1 MKNRKLLKLSYIIDE
16 TSRWAGALGA
26 FASIALA
33 LLIVYD
39 ATMRYAFHEGSVA
52 LQELEWHLFD
62 VLFLLG
68 LAYALK
74 HDKHVR
80 VDILY
85 VRFSPRF
92 KEWIRV
98 ATMLL
103 FVIPLGLLVVWFS
116 WDFTLQSFVQ
126 HEGSPDPGGLCCRY
140 VIKSF
145 VIVAF
150 GLLILQAVSET
161 VKAFY
166 RLEELKEEGR
176 R

>member
-1 MKNRKLLKLSYIIDE
+1 MRDKWLKLSYIIDE
-16 TSRWAGALGA
+16 TSKAAGALGA
-26 FASIALA
+26 LASVALA

-39 ATMRYAFHEGSVA
+39 ASMRYLFHEGSVA

-62 VLFLLG
+62 ILFLLG

-85 VRFSPRF
+85 TRFSPRM
-92 KEWIRV
+92 KEWVRI

-116 WDFTLQSFVQ
+116 WDFTLQSFLQ

-150 GLLILQAVSET
+150 VLLILQAVSET
-161 VKAFY
+161 IKALH
-166 RLEELKEEGR
+166 RLRELNEGR
-176 R
+176 AA

>member
-1 MKNRKLLKLSYIIDE
+1 MENKKLPLRFSYHIDRLN
-16 TSRWAGALGA
+16 RWAGALGA

-39 ATMRYAFHEGSVA
+39 ASMRYIFHEGSVA

-68 LAYALK
+68 LAYTLK

-85 VRFSPRF
+85 TRFSPRF
-92 KEWIRV
+92 KEYVRIV
-98 ATMLL
+98 TMLL

-116 WDFTLQSFVQ
+116 WDFTLQSFLQ

-150 GLLILQAVSET
+150 LLLILQALSET

-166 RLEELKEEGR
+166 RLDEMKGGTA
-176 R
+176 

>member
-1 MKNRKLLKLSYIIDE
+1 MHDRSSVTLKLSYWIDE
-16 TSRWAGALGA
+16 LSKWAGAVGA

-39 ATMRYAFHEGSVA
+39 ASMRYIFHEGSVA

-62 VLFLLG
+62 ILFLMG
-68 LAYALK
+68 LSYALK

-85 VRFSPRF
+85 TRFSPRF
-92 KEWIRV
+92 QELVKIV
-98 ATMLL
+98 SMLF
-103 FVIPLGLLVVWFS
+103 FVIPLGLLVVWYS
-116 WDFTLQSFVQ
+116 WDFVLQSYLQ

-140 VIKSF
+140 IIKSF

-150 GLLILQAVSET
+150 VLLILQAVSET
-161 VKAFY
+161 VKSLY
-166 RLEELKEEGR
+166 RLKELR
-176 R
+176 